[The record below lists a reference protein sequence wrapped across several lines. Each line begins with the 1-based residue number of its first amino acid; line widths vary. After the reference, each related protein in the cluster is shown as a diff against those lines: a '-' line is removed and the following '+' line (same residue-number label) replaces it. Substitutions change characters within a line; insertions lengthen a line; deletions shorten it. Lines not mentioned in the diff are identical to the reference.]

1 MKKLA
6 SLAFA
11 FLLLAG
17 CGTGNGGEN
26 ATTPEG
32 VTIEGDT
39 ARAKQTVI
47 YAKGVDGE
55 WTVEVDSSA
64 MEKQD
69 RWLKKR
75 GFNYYRVKLSARARD
90 FVSKYRGADSEPPK
104 SYYKFKGAGIYV
116 KADTS
121 QAATPATAE

>member
-6 SLAFA
+6 PLAFA
-11 FLLLAG
+11 FLLLVG
-17 CGTGNGGEN
+17 CGTGNDGES
-26 ATTPEG
+26 ATAPEG

-55 WTVEVDSSA
+55 WTAEGDSSA
-64 MEKQD
+64 VKKQD

-75 GFNYYRVKLSARARD
+75 GFNYYRVKPSAR
-90 FVSKYRGADSEPPK
+90 S
-104 SYYKFKGAGIYV
+104 
-116 KADTS
+116 
-121 QAATPATAE
+121 

>member
-6 SLAFA
+6 PLAFA
-11 FLLLAG
+11 VLLLVG
-17 CGTGNGGEN
+17 CGTGNGGES

-64 MEKQD
+64 MKKQD

-75 GFNYYRVKLSARARD
+75 GFNYYRGEMSARARD

-104 SYYKFKGAGIYV
+104 SYYEFEGAGIYV

-121 QAATPATAE
+121 QAADATTAE